1 MVVKLYKYLYNK
13 EVNKHKKS
21 FNIFK
26 NIFALNV
33 LIFHIFIRLWC
44 LCFFHFFLVLSNLHT
59 VNSSNCFTPGS
70 ILVYKCAVTVY
81 HQPEQISDLFKDNFQ
96 IFQQQ

>member
-1 MVVKLYKYLYNK
+1 MVFMLF
-13 EVNKHKKS
+13 S
-21 FNIFK
+21 F
-26 NIFALNV
+26 
-33 LIFHIFIRLWC
+33 
-44 LCFFHFFLVLSNLHT
+44 FFLVLSNLHT